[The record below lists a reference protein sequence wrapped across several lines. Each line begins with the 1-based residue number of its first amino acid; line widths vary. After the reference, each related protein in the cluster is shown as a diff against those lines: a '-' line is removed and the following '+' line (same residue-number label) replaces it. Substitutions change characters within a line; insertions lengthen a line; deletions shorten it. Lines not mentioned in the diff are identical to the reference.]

1 MGSTRVYY
9 MLYVMVLVVVCIF
22 AGVVEG
28 SNGISDEMRS
38 EARDAG
44 ALASTNHTQLTLN
57 F

>member
-1 MGSTRVYY
+1 MGSY
-9 MLYVMVLVVVCIF
+9 MSILYAVCVCISGVCIF